1 MNDTESSV
9 EEKERGGEGVYVAS
23 DGVWCGAK
31 FAS

>member
-1 MNDTESSV
+1 MKDTESSV
-9 EEKERGGEGVYVAS
+9 EEKERGVYVAS